1 MQPAATAAA
10 AAVATVT
17 LTTGMIRSCREAG
30 LDRARVQP
38 GGAQPATMQL
48 TGISLAGLHPQ

>member
-1 MQPAATAAA
+1 MQPAATA

-30 LDRARVQP
+30 LDPARVQP
-38 GGAQPATMQL
+38 AGAQPATMQL
-48 TGISLAGLHPQ
+48 TGISLTGLQAE

>member
-1 MQPAATAAA
+1 MQPAATA

-38 GGAQPATMQL
+38 AGAQPATMQL
-48 TGISLAGLHPQ
+48 TGISLTGLRAQ